1 VVNTRVAASPV
12 DRPPPPALPPV
23 GRGLLHKLPRVVLAG
38 LMAVAIVN
46 LLIGVFLRYVMTEI
60 TNFLDVD
67 MVRYTW
73 VEEVGE
79 FALAWMTLIGAA
91 IGIREG
97 VHFTLH
103 LGVQRLPRPVQRAIA
118 VANGL
123 LIAGFGVLA
132 AWHGWGLSMLNTQL
146 ESPALE
152 INLGW
157 LYGAAVA
164 GGALI
169 AAYGLA
175 SARAAWRDAPAH

>member
-1 VVNTRVAASPV
+1 VNTPAGASTA
-12 DRPPPPALPPV
+12 DPPAHPV
-23 GRGLLHKLPRVVLAG
+23 VSATGSGWLATVPRVVLAA

-46 LLIGVFLRYVMTEI
+46 LLVGVFLRYVMTEI
-60 TNFLDVD
+60 TEFFDLD

-91 IGIREG
+91 VGIRER

-103 LGVQRLPRPVQRAIA
+103 LGVARLPARVQRAIA
-118 VANGL
+118 VANAL
-123 LIAGFGVLA
+123 LIAAFGVLA
-132 AWHGWGLSMLNTQL
+132 AWHGWGISMLNTQL

-157 LYGAAVA
+157 LYGSAVV
-164 GGALI
+164 GGVLI
-169 AAYGLA
+169 ALYGLA
-175 SARAAWRDAPAH
+175 LARDARRGDPV

>member
-1 VVNTRVAASPV
+1 MT
-12 DRPPPPALPPV
+12 V
-23 GRGLLHKLPRVVLAG
+23 GSFAVTVLAKLPRVVLAT

-60 TNFLDVD
+60 TDFLDVD

-91 IGIREG
+91 IGIRER
-97 VHFTLH
+97 VHFTLQ
-103 LGVQRLPRPVQRAIA
+103 LGVQRLPAGAQRVIA
-118 VANGL
+118 MVNAL
-123 LIAGFGVLA
+123 LITAFGVLA
-132 AWHGWGLSMLNTQL
+132 AWHGWGISMLNTQL

-157 LYGAAVA
+157 LYGSAVV

-169 AAYGLA
+169 ALYGLMQ
-175 SARAAWRDAPAH
+175 ARDVWRGAPI